1 MASPAVR
8 LPADGQVSDL
18 VALIRNATDIIE
30 SQYLESSLPTIPSL
44 NSLAP
49 HPLDSAIS
57 SVLTSAVQLLEG
69 ACAQF
74 TGEENDATSKLVE
87 VLADP
92 DWGNSQAIERSPW
105 NKLTGYK
112 SSLFQ
117 YWESPEGAKAGASFG
132 IGMGGYINAV
142 QSAAMLVDFP
152 WRMYPPGTT
161 VNDVGGGIGLMAME
175 LIKAFT
181 NLQLKLQ
188 DLPDRI
194 LQAETEVW
202 PRLLPSAIAEK
213 RIEFESMDFFVDLP
227 IAGCDVYYL
236 KNIIHDWPDEDC
248 VRILRNI
255 RAVLKPGARVLI

>member
-1 MASPAVR
+1 ATDCFANNR
-8 LPADGQVSDL
+8 LSLQLLSSNPLTDL
-18 VALIRNATDIIE
+18 V
-30 SQYLESSLPTIPSL
+30 SF
-44 NSLAP
+44 
-49 HPLDSAIS
+49 
-57 SVLTSAVQLLEG
+57 
-69 ACAQF
+69 F
-74 TGEENDATSKLVE
+74 TGEENKATSKLVE

-112 SSLFQ
+112 SSIFQ

-152 WRMYPPGTT
+152 WKMYPPGTT

-175 LIKAFT
+175 LIKAFP

-213 RIEFESMDFFVDLP
+213 RIEFKAMDFFVDSP
-227 IAGCDVYYL
+227 IAGCDVYYASIFATCFGL
-236 KNIIHDWPDEDC
+236 SNAKMRD
-248 VRILRNI
+248 LS
-255 RAVLKPGARVLI
+255 